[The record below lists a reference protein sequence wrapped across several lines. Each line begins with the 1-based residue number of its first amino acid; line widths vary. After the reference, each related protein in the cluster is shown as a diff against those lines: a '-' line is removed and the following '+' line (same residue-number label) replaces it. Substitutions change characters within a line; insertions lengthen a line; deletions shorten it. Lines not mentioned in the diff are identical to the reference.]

1 MYSFII
7 PCYKSKETIG
17 SVCNDIVDVMTNVIK
32 QDYEIICINDFPF
45 DNTSNTLRKIA
56 TSNKNIKVIELSK
69 NFGQHNAIMAGLKES
84 KGDYIVCLDDDGQ
97 TSPHELPK
105 LIAEIDKYDV
115 VFAKYDSK
123 KHNMFRNFGSY
134 INDRMACILIGKPKD
149 LYISSYFIAKRFV
162 IDEICTYTKPYTY
175 MSGLLLR
182 TTGFVG
188 NVIVE
193 HKSREIGESNYNLK
207 GLLSLWLNGFTAFSI
222 LPLRLATMLGG
233 IVSFLGFI
241 MTIYSMVNYIIRPN
255 VPMGWT
261 STIAVISF
269 IGGIILLVLGMIGE
283 YIGRIYLSINK
294 MPQYVIREKIN
305 VDKK

>member
-17 SVCNDIVDVMTNVIK
+17 SVCNDIVDVMTNVIN
-32 QDYEIICINDFPF
+32 QDYEIICVNDFPF
-45 DNTSNTLRKIA
+45 DNTSTILREIA
-56 TSNKNIKVIELSK
+56 ANNKKIKVMELSR

-123 KHNMFRNFGSY
+123 KHSMFRNFGSY

-162 IDEICTYTKPYTY
+162 IDEICAYTKPYTY

-182 TTGFVG
+182 TSGFVG
-188 NVIVE
+188 NAIVE
-193 HKSREIGESNYNLK
+193 HKNREFGESNYSLK

-222 LPLRLATMLGG
+222 LPLRLATMIGG
-233 IVSFLGFI
+233 IVSLLGFI
-241 MTIYSMVNYIIRPN
+241 MTIYSMINYFIRPN

-294 MPQYVIREKIN
+294 MPQYVVREKIN
-305 VDKK
+305 VDEK

>member
-17 SVCNDIVDVMTNVIK
+17 DVCNDIVDVMTNVIN
-32 QDYEIICINDFPF
+32 QDYEIICVNDFPF

-182 TTGFVG
+182 TSGFVG

-294 MPQYVIREKIN
+294 MPQYVVREKIN